1 MAAFNG
7 EIRKMAK
14 DNDDFRRVIVT
25 NQHSQVVLMCLRAGE
40 DIGEETHA
48 GVDQLLVLVKG
59 EGEVV
64 LDGDRQEVGKGSM
77 VVVPAG
83 TRHNLVN
90 TGGGSLHLYTIYAPP
105 EHADGTVHASR
116 ADAMAAEA
124 TPDAK
129 A

>member
-7 EIRKMAK
+7 EIRKLAK

-25 NQHSQVVLMCLRAGE
+25 NQHSQVVLMCLRADE

-48 GVDQLLVLVKG
+48 GVDQLLVVVKG

-64 LDGDRQEVGKGSM
+64 LDGERQAVEKGSM

-90 TGGGSLHLYTIYAPP
+90 TGGRSLHLYTIYAPP
-105 EHADGTVHASR
+105 EHAHGTVHASR

-124 TPDAK
+124 ASGSGT
-129 A
+129 